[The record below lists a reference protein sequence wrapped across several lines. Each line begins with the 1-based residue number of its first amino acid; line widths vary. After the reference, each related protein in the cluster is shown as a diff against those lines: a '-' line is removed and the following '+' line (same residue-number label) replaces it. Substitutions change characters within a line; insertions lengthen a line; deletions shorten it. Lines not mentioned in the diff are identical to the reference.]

1 MGTSSVLFRCR
12 GASSTYILSIIN
24 SVYKDVYKGMYK
36 GRAGDAIVRVAV
48 TCLRGGRKA

>member
-24 SVYKDVYKGMYK
+24 SVYKDVYKDVYKGMYK

-48 TCLRGGRKA
+48 TCL